1 MKFVKMSAA
10 GNDFIL
16 FDNRCGELS
25 GKEHGFFRQI
35 CERRRGVGADG
46 VILLETSSV
55 AHFKYRHFNAD
66 GSLAEMCGNGARSV
80 SYYAFSRGLVR
91 AQHTFEIHGVINE
104 AWVSGDEVK
113 LGMPAPSEIQ
123 LSTGAVTEPN
133 LEEAGFMVLG
143 VPHLVIFVDRAA
155 DVDVTALGRKYLE
168 HPLFK
173 NKTNVDFVQ
182 TFDSNSI
189 HVRTFE
195 RGVEEEPFSCGTGAA
210 SSAIFSHIIRGLA
223 PPITVETK
231 GGVLEIDWEDFRHI
245 VYLSGPVKI
254 VYEGK
259 LIPAKGSF

>member
-1 MKFVKMSAA
+1 MAAA

-16 FDNRCGELS
+16 FDNRGGEIS

-35 CERRRGVGADG
+35 CERRQSVGADG
-46 VILLETSSV
+46 VILLEASSV
-55 AHFKYRHFNAD
+55 ADFKYRHFNAD

-80 SYYAFSRGLVR
+80 SYYAFSRRLVR
-91 AQHTFEIHGVINE
+91 ARHTFEIQEVVYE
-104 AWVSGDEVK
+104 AWVSGDKVK
-113 LGMPAPSEIQ
+113 LGMPAPTEIQ
-123 LSTGAVTEPN
+123 LSTGAVTEPDQ
-133 LEEAGFMVLG
+133 EEAGFMVLG

-155 DVDVTALGRKYLE
+155 DVDVTALGKKYLT

-182 TFDSNSI
+182 TRDSNSI

-195 RGVEEEPFSCGTGAA
+195 RGVEEETLSCGTGAV

-231 GGVLEIDWEDFRHI
+231 GGVLVVDWEDFRQT
-245 VYLSGPVKI
+245 VYLSGAAKI
-254 VYEGK
+254 VYEGE
-259 LIPAKGSF
+259 LVPAKGPF